1 MMSNL
6 ESNILENYGEN
17 EVEFT
22 QNSVPFDFDGS
33 RLLWMQYETRDIRK
47 INIYDF
53 EVKAKFTPLDFSKRD
68 GLISHVKFLGEKI
81 FYVKNT
87 RDIVKYD
94 IKSKSSKII
103 GQTKDSVLAINV
115 TRNKV
120 REFDIGAEERK
131 REDMNHIG
139 IEIREENEERKGG
152 EAKDEEA
159 FYVCVVDENETIYI
173 FSHKSSSNRKI
184 GGFS

>member
-1 MMSNL
+1 
-6 ESNILENYGEN
+6 
-17 EVEFT
+17 
-22 QNSVPFDFDGS
+22 
-33 RLLWMQYETRDIRK
+33 MQYETRDIRK

-103 GQTKDSVLAINV
+103 G
-115 TRNKV
+115 
-120 REFDIGAEERK
+120 
-131 REDMNHIG
+131 
-139 IEIREENEERKGG
+139 
-152 EAKDEEA
+152 
-159 FYVCVVDENETIYI
+159 
-173 FSHKSSSNRKI
+173 
-184 GGFS
+184 